1 MDYNLLVCSSQLSLI
16 DSVTIEKGPSLAEW
30 TPVLFVLGAPLHFL
44 YFKRNLSV
52 AIVQYKF
59 ILAIF
64 ITLLVILSLSYG
76 LRDIHDVLIGE
87 KSPDGFILSISI
99 VLTTILIQDESHK
112 TQRKKK
118 RKYRFFH
125 IFGLFCS
132 FGISF
137 VSIFQKRKDVDF
149 QNNWELQL
157 TEWTTKLY
165 CVLISVYLIE
175 SVILVLKQV
184 LGANQSF
191 EKGKADKDVSPEI
204 KASFLSRLTW
214 SWVTPFV
221 LFGYRHNLEP
231 SDLWPLKP
239 EHLSTNIIPIFDKYW
254 EEEVEKATRE
264 RQSQEKRTIKTT
276 TITVEKKVQANLLRC
291 VIRASGPAL
300 LLSAFYKL
308 LYHLAEFTFPYM
320 IRLLIGIARD
330 GKEEI
335 WKGYILAILMFSV
348 SIFKSVVLNI
358 HINETQE
365 AGRSNWVALT
375 AAIYKKTLRLTNA
388 AKQDSTV
395 GEIINLMSVDAE
407 KIGNCM
413 WSVNEVWAVP
423 LLFSISFY
431 FLWQTL
437 GPSVL
442 VGLIIILLLVP
453 VNFVL
458 MRKSKHLQLESMNL
472 KDARIK
478 KMNEVLNGIKVL
490 KMYAW
495 EECFEKRI
503 LEIRDK
509 ELHILAGR
517 KGIQNWMHVIW
528 ATTPF
533 MISLCTFGAYV
544 LMDANNVM
552 SAEKVFVSL
561 SLFNILQYSLHLLP
575 HVINYFIQ
583 TAVSLKRIQNFLNNE
598 ELDTSII
605 TRNINSEYGITVEDG
620 TFIWD
625 TTMEPT
631 LKDIT
636 FKIPQGSLVA
646 IVGSVG
652 AGKSSLLSAILGEM
666 ESETAKVNIKG
677 SIAYV
682 AQQPWIM
689 NTSLQQNIL
698 FGEDLDKRKYEFIV
712 DASALRK
719 DLEVLPGGDQTE
731 IGEKGINLSGGQK
744 QRVSLARAVYQNADI
759 YLLDDSLSAVDAH
772 VGKHIFDEIIGSNGL
787 LKEKTRILVTHG
799 INYIR
804 KVDIIITMVDGRI
817 GEIGSFDELTE
828 HDGPFAG
835 FMKNYLA
842 EELSTDD
849 EQNIVSY
856 RKLEG
861 KSTTDET
868 IIHSTHSDIVHS
880 ISDNSNIPIARQMSR
895 QTSCES
901 ESSEVLSHNT
911 LVQEE
916 NTEPG
921 SVKLN
926 VIMTYVRAVGVKIV
940 IVILTMSMVH
950 EVAEMYL
957 DVWLSKWTQD
967 HTNGTVNGTQRNR
980 RLGIYGAIGLFR
992 GVSIFIT
999 EIFVTYGLIKAT
1011 RKLHKDLLRNIL
1023 RSPMSF
1029 FDTTPVGRIV
1039 NRFSKDI
1046 ETIDDE
1052 LIYQFKDVVICLL
1065 LVLCN
1070 TVIIST
1076 GTPQFLF
1083 IMLPVT
1089 VVYFALQ
1096 RLYVST
1102 SRQLRTMAS
1111 AARSPIFSHFGET
1124 ISGCSTI
1131 RAFQQ
1136 EERFMTES
1144 ARRFDELNT
1153 RRSLARSVEK
1163 WLHIRLDWLG
1173 SIIVLCVCMLVVV
1186 NKDDISPGIV
1196 GLAITYALNVT
1207 NCIEWLVKLTTN
1219 AETNIISLERI
1230 KEYSETHTEA
1240 DWIVEN
1246 KRPEHDWPNEGNVE
1260 FDNYGVRYREGL
1272 ELVLKS
1278 ISCKIAPCEKIG
1290 IVGRTGAGKSS
1301 LTMGLFR
1308 IIEKAKGRILIDG
1321 IDISTIGLHDLRSK
1335 ITIIPQD
1342 PVLFSGTM
1350 RMNLDPFDEYSNED
1364 IWTAL
1369 NHAHLKAFV
1378 IGLKDGLD
1386 HHCSEGGDNLSV
1398 GQRQLICLARALLRK
1413 TRILVLDE
1421 ATAAVD
1427 LETDDLIQTTIRTEF
1442 ADCTVLTIAHR
1453 LNTIMDYTRIMIRRV
1468 YFMDFISEYRTPEA
1482 MWTKLVGATDNKS
1495 TRVYNVQNSWIDS
1508 GNKILIFLYIY
1519 KEDLDLVLKGISCKI
1534 LPCEKV
1540 RTTLLGRT
1548 GAGKSSLTMALF
1560 RILEPAQGD
1569 IVIDGVDISTIGLH
1583 DLRSKITII
1592 PQDPVLFCG
1601 SIRMNLDPF
1610 DVFSTENIWRALEHA
1625 HLKDFVQGL
1634 DDGMDHQCSEGGEN
1648 LSVGQ
1653 RQLVCLARALLRKTK
1668 ILVLD
1673 EATAA
1678 VDLKTDELIQNT
1690 IRTEFADCTVLTIA
1704 HRLNTIMDYTRVMV
1718 LETGRIKEFDSP
1730 TNLLQNRDSVFYSMA
1745 KNAGLVK

>member
-1 MDYNLLVCSSQLSLI
+1 MDNNLSVCNTQLSVQ
-16 DSVTIEKGPSLAEW
+16 DSVTLIEGSYLAQW
-30 TPVLFVLGAPLHFL
+30 TPVLFVLAAPFHFL
-44 YFKRNLSV
+44 YFKRNFQASV
-52 AIVQYKF
+52 AQYKF
-59 ILAIF
+59 ILAVF
-64 ITLLVILSLSYG
+64 ITLIGILSISIG
-76 LRDIHDVLIGE
+76 LRDIHDILFGE
-87 KSPDGFILSISI
+87 KSSDGFILSISI
-99 VLTTILIQDESHK
+99 ILTTIIIQDESHK
-112 TQRKKK
+112 TQMKKK
-118 RKYRFFH
+118 RKYRFFR

-132 FGISF
+132 FGIS
-137 VSIFQKRKDVDF
+137 SSYIIHKRTDTTVD
-149 QNNWELQL
+149 NKWELQL
-157 TEWTTKLY
+157 TQWTTQLY

-184 LGANQSF
+184 LGTDQSF
-191 EKGKADKDVSPEI
+191 QKGNADKDVSPEI
-204 KASFLSRLTW
+204 KASYLSQLTW
-214 SWVTPFV
+214 SWVTPLV
-221 LFGYRHNLEP
+221 LHAYKHNLEQ
-231 SDLWPLKP
+231 SDLWPLTP
-239 EHLSTNIIPIFDKYW
+239 GNVSTNIIPIFEKYW

-264 RQSQEKRTIKTT
+264 RQSQEKRKIQTT
-276 TITVEKKVQANLLRC
+276 TNNVEKQIKANLLNC
-291 VIRASGPAL
+291 IIKASGPAL

-308 LYHLAEFTFPYM
+308 LYHFAEFAFPY
-320 IRLLIGIARD
+320 ILRLLIGITKDR
-330 GKEEI
+330 KEEI

-348 SIFKSVVLNI
+348 TIFKSVVLNL
-358 HINETQE
+358 HIKETQE

-375 AAIYKKTLRLTNA
+375 AVIYKKTLRLTNA

-413 WSVNEVWAVP
+413 WSLNEVWAVP
-423 LLFSISFY
+423 LLFSMSFY

-437 GPSVL
+437 GSSVF
-442 VGLIIILLLVP
+442 VGLIIVLLLVP

-458 MRKSKHLQLESMNL
+458 MRKSKHLQLESMDL
-472 KDARIK
+472 KDARIR

-495 EECFEKRI
+495 EECFEKCI
-503 LEIRDK
+503 LEIRDQ
-509 ELHILAGR
+509 ELHILAKR
-517 KGIQNWMHVIW
+517 EGIQNWMHVIW

-533 MISLCTFGAYV
+533 TISLCTFGAYV
-544 LMDANNVM
+544 FMDVNNVM

-561 SLFNILQYSLHLLP
+561 SLFNILQYSLHLVP

-605 TRNINSEYGITVEDG
+605 TRNTDSEYGITVEDG
-620 TFIWD
+620 TFVWD
-625 TTMEPT
+625 TAMEPT
-631 LKDIT
+631 LKNIR
-636 FKIPQGSLVA
+636 FKIPEGSLVA

-698 FGEDLDKRKYEFIV
+698 FGQDLDKKKYEYIL

-772 VGKHIFDEIIGSNGL
+772 VGKHIFDKIIGSNGL

-799 INYIR
+799 LNFIR
-804 KVDIIITMVDGRI
+804 KVDIIITMVDGQI
-817 GEIGSFDELTE
+817 GEIGSFDELTG

-835 FMKNYLA
+835 FMKTYMA
-842 EELSTDD
+842 EELSTKDA
-849 EQNIVSY
+849 QNKDSY
-856 RKLEG
+856 RTLEG
-861 KSTTDET
+861 IPTNDET
-868 IIHSTHSDIVHS
+868 MIHSSHSDIVHS

-895 QTSCES
+895 QMSCES
-901 ESSEVLSHNT
+901 ESSEVLLHNN

-916 NTEPG
+916 NTESV
-921 SVKLN
+921 SVKLS
-926 VIMTYVRAVGVKIV
+926 VIMTYARAVGFKVAL
-940 IVILTMSMVH
+940 VILTINMVH

-967 HTNGTVNGTQRNR
+967 HTNGTVNETQRNM

-999 EIFVTYGLIKAT
+999 ETFVTYGLIKAT
-1011 RKLHKDLLRNIL
+1011 RKLHRDLLRNIL

-1046 ETIDDE
+1046 ETIDDQ
-1052 LIYQFKDVVICLL
+1052 LIYQFKDVVICLF
-1065 LVLCN
+1065 LVVCN
-1070 TVIIST
+1070 TVVIST
-1076 GTPQFLF
+1076 GTPHFLF

-1102 SRQLRTMAS
+1102 SRQLRMMAS

-1136 EERFMTES
+1136 EERFMIES
-1144 ARRFDELNT
+1144 ARRFDVLNT

-1173 SIIVLCVCMLVVV
+1173 SIIVLCVCLLVVV

-1230 KEYSETHTEA
+1230 KEYSETPTEA

-1246 KRPEHDWPNEGNVE
+1246 KRPEHDWPNEGKVE
-1260 FDNYGVRYREGL
+1260 MDNYGVRYREGL

-1308 IIEKAKGRILIDG
+1308 ILEKAQGCIVIDG

-1335 ITIIPQD
+1335 ITIIPQCR
-1342 PVLFSGTM
+1342 SKT
-1350 RMNLDPFDEYSNED
+1350 
-1364 IWTAL
+1364 I
-1369 NHAHLKAFV
+1369 
-1378 IGLKDGLD
+1378 
-1386 HHCSEGGDNLSV
+1386 NLS
-1398 GQRQLICLARALLRK
+1398 
-1413 TRILVLDE
+1413 
-1421 ATAAVD
+1421 
-1427 LETDDLIQTTIRTEF
+1427 
-1442 ADCTVLTIAHR
+1442 
-1453 LNTIMDYTRIMIRRV
+1453 
-1468 YFMDFISEYRTPEA
+1468 
-1482 MWTKLVGATDNKS
+1482 
-1495 TRVYNVQNSWIDS
+1495 
-1508 GNKILIFLYIY
+1508 
-1519 KEDLDLVLKGISCKI
+1519 CK
-1534 LPCEKV
+1534 
-1540 RTTLLGRT
+1540 
-1548 GAGKSSLTMALF
+1548 SLT
-1560 RILEPAQGD
+1560 
-1569 IVIDGVDISTIGLH
+1569 
-1583 DLRSKITII
+1583 K
-1592 PQDPVLFCG
+1592 
-1601 SIRMNLDPF
+1601 
-1610 DVFSTENIWRALEHA
+1610 
-1625 HLKDFVQGL
+1625 KD
-1634 DDGMDHQCSEGGEN
+1634 
-1648 LSVGQ
+1648 
-1653 RQLVCLARALLRKTK
+1653 
-1668 ILVLD
+1668 
-1673 EATAA
+1673 
-1678 VDLKTDELIQNT
+1678 
-1690 IRTEFADCTVLTIA
+1690 
-1704 HRLNTIMDYTRVMV
+1704 
-1718 LETGRIKEFDSP
+1718 
-1730 TNLLQNRDSVFYSMA
+1730 
-1745 KNAGLVK
+1745 

>member
-1 MDYNLLVCSSQLSLI
+1 MDNNLSVCNTQLSVQE
-16 DSVTIEKGPSLAEW
+16 SVTLVEGSYLAEW
-30 TPVLFVLGAPLHFL
+30 TPIIAV
-44 YFKRNLSV
+44 
-52 AIVQYKF
+52 
-59 ILAIF
+59 F
-64 ITLLVILSLSYG
+64 ITLICILSISIG
-76 LRDIHDVLIGE
+76 LRDIHDVLFGE

-99 VLTTILIQDESHK
+99 VLTTIMIQDESHK
-112 TQRKKK
+112 TQMKKK
-118 RKYRFFH
+118 TKYRFFH
-125 IFGLFCS
+125 KIGLFCS
-132 FGISF
+132 FGVSF
-137 VSIFQKRKDVDF
+137 AYIFHKRTDTAVD
-149 QNNWELQL
+149 NNWELQL

-165 CVLISVYLIE
+165 YVLIIVYLIE

-184 LGANQSF
+184 LGTNQTF
-191 EKGKADKDVSPEI
+191 QKGNADKDVSPEI

-214 SWVTPFV
+214 SWVTPLV
-221 LFGYRHNLEP
+221 LHGYKHNLGQ
-231 SDLWPLKP
+231 SDLWPLTP
-239 EHLSTNIIPIFDKYW
+239 ENVSTNIIPIFDKYW
-254 EEEVEKATRE
+254 EEEVKKATRK
-264 RQSQEKRTIKTT
+264 RQSQKKRTIKTST
-276 TITVEKKVQANLLRC
+276 NNDEKKIQANLLSC
-291 VIRASGPAL
+291 IIRASGPAL

-308 LYHLAEFTFPYM
+308 LYHFAEFAFPY
-320 IRLLIGIARD
+320 ILRLLIGITKD

-335 WKGYILAILMFSV
+335 WKGYMLAILMFSV
-348 SIFKSVVLNI
+348 TIFKSVVLNL
-358 HINETQE
+358 HIKETQE

-375 AAIYKKTLRLTNA
+375 AVIYKKTLRLTNA

-413 WSVNEVWAVP
+413 WSLNEVWAVP
-423 LLFSISFY
+423 LLFSMSFY

-437 GPSVL
+437 GSSVF
-442 VGLIIILLLVP
+442 VGFIVVLLLVP

-458 MRKSKHLQLESMNL
+458 MRKSKHLQLESMDL

-495 EECFEKRI
+495 EECFEKCI
-503 LEIRDK
+503 LEIRDQ
-509 ELHILAGR
+509 ELHILAKR
-517 KGIQNWMHVIW
+517 EGIQNWMHVIW

-533 MISLCTFGAYV
+533 TISLCTFGAYV
-544 LMDANNVM
+544 FMDVNNVM

-605 TRNINSEYGITVEDG
+605 TRNNDSEYGITVEDG

-625 TTMEPT
+625 TGKEPT
-631 LKDIT
+631 LKNIM
-636 FKIPQGSLVA
+636 FKIPEGSLVA

-698 FGEDLDKRKYEFIV
+698 FGQDLDKKKYEYIL

-731 IGEKGINLSGGQK
+731 IGEKGINISGGQK

-772 VGKHIFDEIIGSNGL
+772 VGKHIFDKILGSNGL

-799 INYIR
+799 LNFIR
-804 KVDIIITMVDGRI
+804 KVDIIITMVDGQI
-817 GEIGSFDELTE
+817 GEIGSFDELTG

-835 FMKNYLA
+835 LMKTFMA
-842 EELSTDD
+842 EELGTKD
-849 EQNIVSY
+849 EQNKVSY
-856 RKLEG
+856 RTLEEIP
-861 KSTTDET
+861 TTDET
-868 IIHSTHSDIVHS
+868 IIHNTHSDIVHS
-880 ISDNSNIPIARQMSR
+880 ISDNSNIPIVRQMSR

-901 ESSEVLSHNT
+901 ESSEVLLHNN

-916 NTEPG
+916 NAESG
-921 SVKLN
+921 SVKLS
-926 VIMTYVRAVGVKIV
+926 VIMTYARTVGFKIALV
-940 IVILTMSMVH
+940 IFTLNMVH

-967 HTNGTVNGTQRNR
+967 HTNGTVNETQRHM

-992 GVSIFIT
+992 GVSIFVT
-999 EIFVTYGLIKAT
+999 ETFVTYGLIKAT
-1011 RKLHKDLLRNIL
+1011 RKLHRDLLRNIL

-1029 FDTTPVGRIV
+1029 FDTTPVGRII

-1046 ETIDDE
+1046 EIIDDQ
-1052 LIYQFKDVVICLL
+1052 LIYQFKDVVICLF
-1065 LVLCN
+1065 LVMCN
-1070 TVIIST
+1070 TVVISI

-1089 VVYFALQ
+1089 VMYFALQ

-1102 SRQLRTMAS
+1102 SRQLRMLAS

-1136 EERFMTES
+1136 EERFMIES
-1144 ARRFDELNT
+1144 ARRFDVLNT

-1173 SIIVLCVCMLVVV
+1173 SIIVLCVCLLVVV

-1230 KEYSETHTEA
+1230 KEYSETPTEA

-1246 KRPEHDWPNEGNVE
+1246 KRPEHDWPNEGKVE
-1260 FDNYGVRYREGL
+1260 MDNYGVRYREGL

-1308 IIEKAKGRILIDG
+1308 ILEKAQGCIVIDG
-1321 IDISTIGLHDLRSK
+1321 VDISTIGLHDLRSK

-1350 RMNLDPFDEYSNED
+1350 RMNLDPFDEYSNDD

-1386 HHCSEGGDNLSV
+1386 HQCSEGGDNLSV

-1442 ADCTVLTIAHR
+1442 ADCTILTIAHR
-1453 LNTIMDYTRIMIRRV
+1453 LNTIMDYTRIM
-1468 YFMDFISEYRTPEA
+1468 
-1482 MWTKLVGATDNKS
+1482 
-1495 TRVYNVQNSWIDS
+1495 
-1508 GNKILIFLYIY
+1508 
-1519 KEDLDLVLKGISCKI
+1519 
-1534 LPCEKV
+1534 
-1540 RTTLLGRT
+1540 
-1548 GAGKSSLTMALF
+1548 
-1560 RILEPAQGD
+1560 
-1569 IVIDGVDISTIGLH
+1569 
-1583 DLRSKITII
+1583 
-1592 PQDPVLFCG
+1592 
-1601 SIRMNLDPF
+1601 
-1610 DVFSTENIWRALEHA
+1610 
-1625 HLKDFVQGL
+1625 
-1634 DDGMDHQCSEGGEN
+1634 
-1648 LSVGQ
+1648 
-1653 RQLVCLARALLRKTK
+1653 
-1668 ILVLD
+1668 VLD
-1673 EATAA
+1673 CGQ
-1678 VDLKTDELIQNT
+1678 IS
-1690 IRTEFADCTVLTIA
+1690 
-1704 HRLNTIMDYTRVMV
+1704 
-1718 LETGRIKEFDSP
+1718 EFDSP
-1730 TNLLQNRDSVFYSMA
+1730 TNLLLDKKSIFYGMA
-1745 KNAGLVK
+1745 KDAGLVS

>member
-1 MDYNLLVCSSQLSLI
+1 MDTNLSICNTQFSVQ
-16 DSVTIEKGPSLAEW
+16 DSVTVVEGSYIAAW
-30 TPVLFVLGAPLHFL
+30 TPVLFVLAAPLHFVYL
-44 YFKRNLSV
+44 KHNLQAAV
-52 AIVQYKF
+52 VQYKF

-64 ITLLVILSLSYG
+64 ITLLGVLSLSIG
-76 LRDIHDVLIGE
+76 LRDIHDVLFGE

-99 VLTTILIQDESHK
+99 VLTTILIQDESHR

-118 RKYRFFH
+118 RNFRCFQM
-125 IFGLFCS
+125 FGLFCS
-132 FGISF
+132 LGISF
-137 VSIFQKRKDVDF
+137 SYIFYKRKDTNVD
-149 QNNWELQL
+149 NNWEIQL

-165 CVLISVYLIE
+165 CVLISVYLVE
-175 SVILVLKQV
+175 PLILGSKQD
-184 LGANQSF
+184 LGTNQSF
-191 EKGKADKDVSPEI
+191 EKGKADKDVSPERN
-204 KASFLSRLTW
+204 ASVLSRLTW

-221 LFGYRHNLEP
+221 LYGYKHNIEP

-239 EHLSTNIIPIFDKYW
+239 EHISTNIIPIFDKYW
-254 EEEVEKATRE
+254 EEEVEKAPRE
-264 RQSQEKRTIKTT
+264 RQSQGKRTIKTT
-276 TITVEKKVQANLLRC
+276 PFTVEKKVQANLLRC
-291 VIRASGPAL
+291 VIRASGPAV

-330 GKEEI
+330 EKEEI

-413 WSVNEVWAVP
+413 WSVNDVWAVP

-453 VNFVL
+453 VNFIL

-503 LEIRDK
+503 LEIRDQ

-544 LMDANNVM
+544 LIDANNVM

-561 SLFNILQYSLHLLP
+561 SLFNVLQYSLHLLP

-583 TAVSLKRIQNFLNNE
+583 TAVSLKRIQDFLNNE

-605 TRNINSEYGITVEDG
+605 TRNIDSEYGITVEDG
-620 TFIWD
+620 TFIWN

-636 FKIPQGSLVA
+636 FKIPEGSLVA

-666 ESETAKVNIKG
+666 ESTTAKVNIKG

-698 FGEDLDKRKYEFIV
+698 FGEDLDKKKYEYIL

-719 DLEVLPGGDQTE
+719 DLEMLPGGDQTE

-799 INYIR
+799 LNYIR
-804 KVDIIITMVDGRI
+804 KVDIIITIVDGRI

-828 HDGPFAG
+828 HDGSFAG

-842 EELSTDD
+842 EELSSDD
-849 EQNIVSY
+849 EQNIVSH
-856 RKLEG
+856 RPLERIP
-861 KSTTDET
+861 TTDET
-868 IIHSTHSDIVHS
+868 IIHS

-895 QTSCES
+895 QMSRQTSCES
-901 ESSEVLSHNT
+901 ESSEVLLHNT
-911 LVQEE
+911 LVQDE
-916 NTEPG
+916 NTESG
-921 SVKLN
+921 SVKLS
-926 VIMTYVRAVGVKIV
+926 VIMTYARAVGFKIV
-940 IVILTMSMVH
+940 IVILTMNMVH

-967 HTNGTVNGTQRNR
+967 HTNGTDNETQRNM

-999 EIFVTYGLIKAT
+999 ETFVTYGLIKAT

-1083 IMLPVT
+1083 VMLPVT

-1111 AARSPIFSHFGET
+1111 SARSPIFSHFGET

-1136 EERFMTES
+1136 EKRFMTES

-1173 SIIVLCVCMLVVV
+1173 SIIVLCVCLLVVV

-1230 KEYSETHTEA
+1230 QEYSETPTEA
-1240 DWIVEN
+1240 EWVVEN

-1260 FDNYGVRYREGL
+1260 LDNYGVRYREGL

-1278 ISCKIAPCEKIG
+1278 ITCKIAPCEKIG

-1308 IIEKAKGRILIDG
+1308 IIEKAQGRIIIDG

-1350 RMNLDPFDEYSNED
+1350 RMNLDPFDEYSQED
-1364 IWTAL
+1364 IWKAL
-1369 NHAHLKAFV
+1369 NYAHLKAFV
-1378 IGLKDGLD
+1378 ISLKDGLD
-1386 HHCSEGGDNLSV
+1386 YHCSEGGDNLSV

-1442 ADCTVLTIAHR
+1442 ADCTILTIAHR
-1453 LNTIMDYTRIMIRRV
+1453 LNTIMDYTRII
-1468 YFMDFISEYRTPEA
+1468 
-1482 MWTKLVGATDNKS
+1482 
-1495 TRVYNVQNSWIDS
+1495 
-1508 GNKILIFLYIY
+1508 
-1519 KEDLDLVLKGISCKI
+1519 
-1534 LPCEKV
+1534 
-1540 RTTLLGRT
+1540 
-1548 GAGKSSLTMALF
+1548 
-1560 RILEPAQGD
+1560 
-1569 IVIDGVDISTIGLH
+1569 
-1583 DLRSKITII
+1583 
-1592 PQDPVLFCG
+1592 
-1601 SIRMNLDPF
+1601 
-1610 DVFSTENIWRALEHA
+1610 
-1625 HLKDFVQGL
+1625 
-1634 DDGMDHQCSEGGEN
+1634 
-1648 LSVGQ
+1648 
-1653 RQLVCLARALLRKTK
+1653 
-1668 ILVLD
+1668 VLD
-1673 EATAA
+1673 CG
-1678 VDLKTDELIQNT
+1678 Q
-1690 IRTEFADCTVLTIA
+1690 
-1704 HRLNTIMDYTRVMV
+1704 IM
-1718 LETGRIKEFDSP
+1718 EFDSP
-1730 TNLLQNRDSVFYSMA
+1730 TNLLLDKKSIFYGMA
-1745 KNAGLVK
+1745 KDAGLVS

>member
-1 MDYNLLVCSSQLSLI
+1 MDNNLSVCNTQLSVQ
-16 DSVTIEKGPSLAEW
+16 DSVTLIEGSYLAQW
-30 TPVLFVLGAPLHFL
+30 TPVLFVLAAPFHFL
-44 YFKRNLSV
+44 YFKRNFQASV
-52 AIVQYKF
+52 AQYKF
-59 ILAIF
+59 ILAVF
-64 ITLLVILSLSYG
+64 ITLIGILSISIG
-76 LRDIHDVLIGE
+76 LRDIHDILFGE

-99 VLTTILIQDESHK
+99 ILTTIIIQDESHK
-112 TQRKKK
+112 TQMKKK
-118 RKYRFFH
+118 RKYRFFR

-132 FGISF
+132 FGIS
-137 VSIFQKRKDVDF
+137 STYIIHKRTDTTVD
-149 QNNWELQL
+149 NKWELQL
-157 TEWTTKLY
+157 TEWTTQLY
-165 CVLISVYLIE
+165 CVLISIYLIE
-175 SVILVLKQV
+175 SVILVLKQI
-184 LGANQSF
+184 LGTDQSF
-191 EKGKADKDVSPEI
+191 QKGNADKDVSPEI
-204 KASFLSRLTW
+204 KASYLSQLTW
-214 SWVTPFV
+214 SWVTPLV
-221 LFGYRHNLEP
+221 LHGYKHNLEQ
-231 SDLWPLKP
+231 SDVWPLTP
-239 EHLSTNIIPIFDKYW
+239 GNVSTNIIPIFEKYW

-264 RQSQEKRTIKTT
+264 RQSQEKRKIQTT
-276 TITVEKKVQANLLRC
+276 TNNVEKQIKANLLNC
-291 VIRASGPAL
+291 IIKASGPAL

-308 LYHLAEFTFPYM
+308 LYHFAEFAFPY
-320 IRLLIGIARD
+320 ILRLLIGITKDR
-330 GKEEI
+330 KEEI

-348 SIFKSVVLNI
+348 TIFKSVVLNL
-358 HINETQE
+358 HIKETQE

-375 AAIYKKTLRLTNA
+375 AVIYKKTLRLTNA

-413 WSVNEVWAVP
+413 WSLNEVWAVP
-423 LLFSISFY
+423 LLFSMSFY

-437 GPSVL
+437 GSSVF
-442 VGLIIILLLVP
+442 VGLIIVLLLVP

-458 MRKSKHLQLESMNL
+458 MRKSKHLQLESMDL

-495 EECFEKRI
+495 EECFEKCI
-503 LEIRDK
+503 LEIRDQ
-509 ELHILAGR
+509 ELHILAKR
-517 KGIQNWMHVIW
+517 EGIQNWMHVIW

-533 MISLCTFGAYV
+533 TISLCTFGTYV
-544 LMDANNVM
+544 FMDVNNVM

-561 SLFNILQYSLHLLP
+561 SLFNILQYSLHLIP

-605 TRNINSEYGITVEDG
+605 TRNTDSEYGITVEDG

-625 TTMEPT
+625 TAMEPT
-631 LKDIT
+631 LKNIR
-636 FKIPQGSLVA
+636 FKIPEGSLVA
-646 IVGSVG
+646 VVGSVG

-666 ESETAKVNIKG
+666 ESETAKVNLKG

-698 FGEDLDKRKYEFIV
+698 FGQDLDKKKYEYIL

-772 VGKHIFDEIIGSNGL
+772 VGKHIFDKIIGSNGL

-799 INYIR
+799 LNFIR
-804 KVDIIITMVDGRI
+804 KVDIIITMVDGQI
-817 GEIGSFDELTE
+817 GEIGSFDELTG

-835 FMKNYLA
+835 FMKTYMA
-842 EELSTDD
+842 EELSTKD
-849 EQNIVSY
+849 EQNKVSY
-856 RKLEG
+856 RTLEG
-861 KSTTDET
+861 IPTTDET
-868 IIHSTHSDIVHS
+868 MIHSTHSDIVHS

-901 ESSEVLSHNT
+901 ESSEVLLHNN

-916 NTEPG
+916 NKESV
-921 SVKLN
+921 SVKLS
-926 VIMTYVRAVGVKIV
+926 VIMTYARAVGFKVAL
-940 IVILTMSMVH
+940 VILTINMVH

-967 HTNGTVNGTQRNR
+967 HTNGTVNETQRNM

-992 GVSIFIT
+992 GVSIFVT
-999 EIFVTYGLIKAT
+999 ETFVTYGLIKAT
-1011 RKLHKDLLRNIL
+1011 RKLHRDLLRNIL

-1046 ETIDDE
+1046 ETIDDQ
-1052 LIYQFKDVVICLL
+1052 LIYQFKDVVICLF
-1065 LVLCN
+1065 LVVCN
-1070 TVIIST
+1070 TVVIST
-1076 GTPQFLF
+1076 GTPHFLF

-1102 SRQLRTMAS
+1102 SRQLRMMAS

-1136 EERFMTES
+1136 EERFMIES
-1144 ARRFDELNT
+1144 ARRFDVLNT

-1173 SIIVLCVCMLVVV
+1173 SIIVLCVCLLVVV

-1230 KEYSETHTEA
+1230 KEYSETPTEA

-1246 KRPEHDWPNEGNVE
+1246 KRPEHDWPNEGKVE
-1260 FDNYGVRYREGL
+1260 MDNYGVRYREGL

-1308 IIEKAKGRILIDG
+1308 ILEKAQGCIVIDG

-1335 ITIIPQD
+1335 ITIIPQCR
-1342 PVLFSGTM
+1342 SKT
-1350 RMNLDPFDEYSNED
+1350 
-1364 IWTAL
+1364 I
-1369 NHAHLKAFV
+1369 
-1378 IGLKDGLD
+1378 
-1386 HHCSEGGDNLSV
+1386 NLS
-1398 GQRQLICLARALLRK
+1398 
-1413 TRILVLDE
+1413 
-1421 ATAAVD
+1421 
-1427 LETDDLIQTTIRTEF
+1427 
-1442 ADCTVLTIAHR
+1442 
-1453 LNTIMDYTRIMIRRV
+1453 
-1468 YFMDFISEYRTPEA
+1468 
-1482 MWTKLVGATDNKS
+1482 
-1495 TRVYNVQNSWIDS
+1495 
-1508 GNKILIFLYIY
+1508 
-1519 KEDLDLVLKGISCKI
+1519 CK
-1534 LPCEKV
+1534 
-1540 RTTLLGRT
+1540 
-1548 GAGKSSLTMALF
+1548 SLT
-1560 RILEPAQGD
+1560 
-1569 IVIDGVDISTIGLH
+1569 
-1583 DLRSKITII
+1583 K
-1592 PQDPVLFCG
+1592 
-1601 SIRMNLDPF
+1601 
-1610 DVFSTENIWRALEHA
+1610 
-1625 HLKDFVQGL
+1625 KD
-1634 DDGMDHQCSEGGEN
+1634 
-1648 LSVGQ
+1648 
-1653 RQLVCLARALLRKTK
+1653 
-1668 ILVLD
+1668 
-1673 EATAA
+1673 
-1678 VDLKTDELIQNT
+1678 
-1690 IRTEFADCTVLTIA
+1690 
-1704 HRLNTIMDYTRVMV
+1704 
-1718 LETGRIKEFDSP
+1718 
-1730 TNLLQNRDSVFYSMA
+1730 
-1745 KNAGLVK
+1745 

>member
-1 MDYNLLVCSSQLSLI
+1 MDYNLSVCSSQLSLI

-30 TPVLFVLGAPLHFL
+30 TTVLFVLGAPLHFL

-64 ITLLVILSLSYG
+64 ITLLSILSLSYG

-413 WSVNEVWAVP
+413 WSVNDVWAIP

-533 MISLCTFGAYV
+533 MISLCTFGTYV

-605 TRNINSEYGITVEDG
+605 TRNTNSEYGITVEDG

-799 INYIR
+799 LNYIR

-940 IVILTMSMVH
+940 IVIVTMSMVH

-999 EIFVTYGLIKAT
+999 ETFVTYGLIKAT

-1136 EERFMTES
+1136 EKRFMTES

-1173 SIIVLCVCMLVVV
+1173 SIIVLCVCLLVVV

-1246 KRPEHDWPNEGNVE
+1246 KRPENDWPNEGNVE
-1260 FDNYGVRYREGL
+1260 MDNYGVRYREGL

-1308 IIEKAKGRILIDG
+1308 IIEKAQGRILIDG

-1413 TRILVLDE
+1413 TKILVLDE

-1442 ADCTVLTIAHR
+1442 ADCTILTIAHR
-1453 LNTIMDYTRIMIRRV
+1453 LNTIMDYTRIM
-1468 YFMDFISEYRTPEA
+1468 
-1482 MWTKLVGATDNKS
+1482 
-1495 TRVYNVQNSWIDS
+1495 
-1508 GNKILIFLYIY
+1508 
-1519 KEDLDLVLKGISCKI
+1519 
-1534 LPCEKV
+1534 
-1540 RTTLLGRT
+1540 
-1548 GAGKSSLTMALF
+1548 
-1560 RILEPAQGD
+1560 
-1569 IVIDGVDISTIGLH
+1569 
-1583 DLRSKITII
+1583 
-1592 PQDPVLFCG
+1592 
-1601 SIRMNLDPF
+1601 
-1610 DVFSTENIWRALEHA
+1610 
-1625 HLKDFVQGL
+1625 
-1634 DDGMDHQCSEGGEN
+1634 
-1648 LSVGQ
+1648 
-1653 RQLVCLARALLRKTK
+1653 
-1668 ILVLD
+1668 VLD
-1673 EATAA
+1673 CG
-1678 VDLKTDELIQNT
+1678 Q
-1690 IRTEFADCTVLTIA
+1690 IR
-1704 HRLNTIMDYTRVMV
+1704 
-1718 LETGRIKEFDSP
+1718 EFDSP
-1730 TNLLQNRDSVFYSMA
+1730 TNLLLDKKSIFYGMS
-1745 KNAGLVK
+1745 KDAGLVS

>member
-1 MDYNLLVCSSQLSLI
+1 MDNSLSVCNTQLSVQ
-16 DSVTIEKGPSLAEW
+16 DSVTLVEGSYLSQW
-30 TPVLFVLGAPLHFL
+30 TPVLFVLAAPFHFL
-44 YFKRNLSV
+44 YFKRNFQASV
-52 AIVQYKF
+52 VQYKF
-59 ILAIF
+59 ILAVF
-64 ITLLVILSLSYG
+64 ITLIGTLRISIG
-76 LRDIHDVLIGE
+76 LRDIHDILFGE
-87 KSPDGFILSISI
+87 KSPDGLILSISI
-99 VLTTILIQDESHK
+99 VLTTIIIQDESHK
-112 TQRKKK
+112 TQMKKK
-118 RKYRFFH
+118 RKYRFFR

-132 FGISF
+132 FGIS
-137 VSIFQKRKDVDF
+137 SAYIIHKRTDTTVD
-149 QNNWELQL
+149 NKWELQL
-157 TEWTTKLY
+157 IEWTTQLY

-184 LGANQSF
+184 LGTDQSF
-191 EKGKADKDVSPEI
+191 QKGNADKDVSPEI
-204 KASFLSRLTW
+204 KASYLSQLTW
-214 SWVTPFV
+214 SWVTPLV
-221 LFGYRHNLEP
+221 LHGYKHNLEQ
-231 SDLWPLKP
+231 SDLWPLTP
-239 EHLSTNIIPIFDKYW
+239 GNVSTNIIPIFEKYW

-264 RQSQEKRTIKTT
+264 RQSQEKRKIQTT
-276 TITVEKKVQANLLRC
+276 TNNVEKQIKANLLNC
-291 VIRASGPAL
+291 IIRASGPAL

-308 LYHLAEFTFPYM
+308 LYHFAEFAFPY
-320 IRLLIGIARD
+320 ILRLLIGITKDR
-330 GKEEI
+330 KEDI

-348 SIFKSVVLNI
+348 TIFKSVVLNL
-358 HINETQE
+358 HIKETQE

-375 AAIYKKTLRLTNA
+375 AVIYKKTLRLTNA

-407 KIGNCM
+407 KIGNCV
-413 WSVNEVWAVP
+413 WSLNEVWAVP
-423 LLFSISFY
+423 LLFSMAFY

-437 GPSVL
+437 GSSVF
-442 VGLIIILLLVP
+442 VGLIIVLLLVP

-458 MRKSKHLQLESMNL
+458 MRKSKQLQLESMDL

-495 EECFEKRI
+495 EECFEKCI
-503 LEIRDK
+503 LKIRDQ
-509 ELHILAGR
+509 ELHILAKR
-517 KGIQNWMHVIW
+517 EGIQNWMHVIW

-533 MISLCTFGAYV
+533 TISLCTFGAYV
-544 LMDANNVM
+544 FMDVNNVM

-561 SLFNILQYSLHLLP
+561 SLFNILQYSLHLVP

-605 TRNINSEYGITVEDG
+605 TRNTDSEYGITVEDG
-620 TFIWD
+620 TFVWD
-625 TTMEPT
+625 TAMEPT
-631 LKDIT
+631 LKNIR
-636 FKIPQGSLVA
+636 FKIPEGLLVA

-698 FGEDLDKRKYEFIV
+698 FGQDLDKKKYEYIL

-772 VGKHIFDEIIGSNGL
+772 VGKHIFDKIIGSNGL

-799 INYIR
+799 LNFIR
-804 KVDIIITMVDGRI
+804 KVDIIITMVDGQI
-817 GEIGSFDELTE
+817 GEIGSFDELTG

-835 FMKNYLA
+835 FMKTYMA
-842 EELSTDD
+842 EELSTKDA
-849 EQNIVSY
+849 QNKDSY
-856 RKLEG
+856 RTLEG
-861 KSTTDET
+861 IPTNDET
-868 IIHSTHSDIVHS
+868 MIHSSHSDIVHS

-901 ESSEVLSHNT
+901 ESSEVLLHNN

-916 NTEPG
+916 NTESV
-921 SVKLN
+921 SVKLS
-926 VIMTYVRAVGVKIV
+926 VIMTYARAVGFKVAL
-940 IVILTMSMVH
+940 VILAINMVH

-967 HTNGTVNGTQRNR
+967 HTNGTVNETQRNM

-992 GVSIFIT
+992 GVSIFVT
-999 EIFVTYGLIKAT
+999 ETFVTYGLIKAT
-1011 RKLHKDLLRNIL
+1011 RKLHRDLLRNIL

-1046 ETIDDE
+1046 ETIDDQ
-1052 LIYQFKDVVICLL
+1052 LIYQFKDVVICLF
-1065 LVLCN
+1065 LVVCN
-1070 TVIIST
+1070 TVVIST
-1076 GTPQFLF
+1076 GTPHFLF

-1102 SRQLRTMAS
+1102 SRQLRMMAS

-1136 EERFMTES
+1136 EERFMIES
-1144 ARRFDELNT
+1144 ARRFDVLNT

-1173 SIIVLCVCMLVVV
+1173 SIIVLCVCLLVVV

-1219 AETNIISLERI
+1219 VGTNIISLERI
-1230 KEYSETHTEA
+1230 KEYSETPTEA

-1246 KRPEHDWPNEGNVE
+1246 KRPEHDWPNEGKVE
-1260 FDNYGVRYREGL
+1260 MDNYGVRYREGL

-1308 IIEKAKGRILIDG
+1308 ILEKAQGCIVIDG

-1386 HHCSEGGDNLSV
+1386 HQCSEGGDNLSV

-1442 ADCTVLTIAHR
+1442 ADCTILTIAHR
-1453 LNTIMDYTRIMIRRV
+1453 LNTIMDYTRIM
-1468 YFMDFISEYRTPEA
+1468 
-1482 MWTKLVGATDNKS
+1482 
-1495 TRVYNVQNSWIDS
+1495 
-1508 GNKILIFLYIY
+1508 
-1519 KEDLDLVLKGISCKI
+1519 
-1534 LPCEKV
+1534 
-1540 RTTLLGRT
+1540 
-1548 GAGKSSLTMALF
+1548 
-1560 RILEPAQGD
+1560 
-1569 IVIDGVDISTIGLH
+1569 
-1583 DLRSKITII
+1583 
-1592 PQDPVLFCG
+1592 
-1601 SIRMNLDPF
+1601 
-1610 DVFSTENIWRALEHA
+1610 
-1625 HLKDFVQGL
+1625 
-1634 DDGMDHQCSEGGEN
+1634 
-1648 LSVGQ
+1648 
-1653 RQLVCLARALLRKTK
+1653 
-1668 ILVLD
+1668 VLD
-1673 EATAA
+1673 CG
-1678 VDLKTDELIQNT
+1678 Q
-1690 IRTEFADCTVLTIA
+1690 IR
-1704 HRLNTIMDYTRVMV
+1704 
-1718 LETGRIKEFDSP
+1718 EFDSP
-1730 TNLLQNRDSVFYSMA
+1730 TNLLLDKNSIFYGMA
-1745 KNAGLVK
+1745 KDAGLVS

>member
-1 MDYNLLVCSSQLSLI
+1 MDNNLSVCNTQLSVQ
-16 DSVTIEKGPSLAEW
+16 DSVTLIEGSYLAQW
-30 TPVLFVLGAPLHFL
+30 TPVLFVLAAPFHFL
-44 YFKRNLSV
+44 YFKRNFQAFV
-52 AIVQYKF
+52 A
-59 ILAIF
+59 
-64 ITLLVILSLSYG
+64 
-76 LRDIHDVLIGE
+76 E
-87 KSPDGFILSISI
+87 
-99 VLTTILIQDESHK
+99 
-112 TQRKKK
+112 
-118 RKYRFFH
+118 
-125 IFGLFCS
+125 
-132 FGISF
+132 
-137 VSIFQKRKDVDF
+137 
-149 QNNWELQL
+149 
-157 TEWTTKLY
+157 
-165 CVLISVYLIE
+165 
-175 SVILVLKQV
+175 LVLH
-184 LGANQSF
+184 
-191 EKGKADKDVSPEI
+191 
-204 KASFLSRLTW
+204 
-214 SWVTPFV
+214 
-221 LFGYRHNLEP
+221 GYKHNLEQ
-231 SDLWPLKP
+231 SDLWPLTP
-239 EHLSTNIIPIFDKYW
+239 GNVSTNIIPIFENFW

-264 RQSQEKRTIKTT
+264 RQSKEKRTIKTT
-276 TITVEKKVQANLLRC
+276 TNNVEKQIQANLLNC
-291 VIRASGPAL
+291 IIRASGPAL

-308 LYHLAEFTFPYM
+308 LYHFGEFAFPY
-320 IRLLIGIARD
+320 ILRLLIGITKD

-348 SIFKSVVLNI
+348 TIFKSVVLNL
-358 HINETQE
+358 HIKETQE

-375 AAIYKKTLRLTNA
+375 AVIYKKTLRLTNA
-388 AKQDSTV
+388 AKQVSTV

-413 WSVNEVWAVP
+413 WSLNELWAVP
-423 LLFSISFY
+423 LLFSMSFY

-437 GPSVL
+437 GSSVF
-442 VGLIIILLLVP
+442 VGLIIVLLLVP

-458 MRKSKHLQLESMNL
+458 MRKSKHLQLESMDL

-495 EECFEKRI
+495 EECFEKCI
-503 LEIRDK
+503 LEIRDQ
-509 ELHILAGR
+509 ELHILAKR
-517 KGIQNWMHVIW
+517 EGIQNWMHVIW

-533 MISLCTFGAYV
+533 TISLCTFGAYV
-544 LMDANNVM
+544 FMDVNNVM

-561 SLFNILQYSLHLLP
+561 SLFNILQYSLHLVP

-605 TRNINSEYGITVEDG
+605 TRNTDSEYGITVEDG

-625 TTMEPT
+625 TAMEPT
-631 LKDIT
+631 LKNIR
-636 FKIPQGSLVA
+636 FKIPEGSLVA

-698 FGEDLDKRKYEFIV
+698 FGQDLDKKKYEYIL

-719 DLEVLPGGDQTE
+719 DLDVLPGGDQTE

-772 VGKHIFDEIIGSNGL
+772 VGKHIFDKIIGSNGL

-799 INYIR
+799 LNFIR

-817 GEIGSFDELTE
+817 GEIGSFDELTG

-835 FMKNYLA
+835 FMKTYMA
-842 EELSTDD
+842 EELSNKD
-849 EQNIVSY
+849 EQNKDSY
-856 RKLEG
+856 RTLEG
-861 KSTTDET
+861 IPTNDET
-868 IIHSTHSDIVHS
+868 MIHSTHSDIIHS

-901 ESSEVLSHNT
+901 ESSEVLLHNN
-911 LVQEE
+911 LIQEE
-916 NTEPG
+916 STESL
-921 SVKLN
+921 SVKLS
-926 VIMTYVRAVGVKIV
+926 VIMTYARAVGFKVAL
-940 IVILTMSMVH
+940 VILTINMVH

-967 HTNGTVNGTQRNR
+967 HTNGTVNETQRNM

-999 EIFVTYGLIKAT
+999 ETFVTYGLIKAT
-1011 RKLHKDLLRNIL
+1011 RKLHRDLLRNIL

-1046 ETIDDE
+1046 ETIDDQ
-1052 LIYQFKDVVICLL
+1052 LIYQFKDVVICLF
-1065 LVLCN
+1065 LVVCN
-1070 TVIIST
+1070 TVVIST
-1076 GTPQFLF
+1076 GTSHFLF

-1102 SRQLRTMAS
+1102 SRQLRMMAS

-1136 EERFMTES
+1136 EERFMIES
-1144 ARRFDELNT
+1144 ARRFDVLNT

-1173 SIIVLCVCMLVVV
+1173 SIIVLCVCLLVVV

-1230 KEYSETHTEA
+1230 KEYSETPTEA

-1246 KRPEHDWPNEGNVE
+1246 KRPEHDWPNEGKVE
-1260 FDNYGVRYREGL
+1260 MDNYGVRYREGL

-1308 IIEKAKGRILIDG
+1308 ILEKAQGCIVIDG

-1369 NHAHLKAFV
+1369 NHAHLKTFV
-1378 IGLKDGLD
+1378 LGLKDGLD
-1386 HHCSEGGDNLSV
+1386 HQCSEGGDNLSFALVIEHV

-1442 ADCTVLTIAHR
+1442 ADCTILTIAHR
-1453 LNTIMDYTRIMIRRV
+1453 LNTIMDYTRIM
-1468 YFMDFISEYRTPEA
+1468 
-1482 MWTKLVGATDNKS
+1482 
-1495 TRVYNVQNSWIDS
+1495 
-1508 GNKILIFLYIY
+1508 
-1519 KEDLDLVLKGISCKI
+1519 
-1534 LPCEKV
+1534 
-1540 RTTLLGRT
+1540 
-1548 GAGKSSLTMALF
+1548 
-1560 RILEPAQGD
+1560 
-1569 IVIDGVDISTIGLH
+1569 
-1583 DLRSKITII
+1583 
-1592 PQDPVLFCG
+1592 
-1601 SIRMNLDPF
+1601 
-1610 DVFSTENIWRALEHA
+1610 
-1625 HLKDFVQGL
+1625 
-1634 DDGMDHQCSEGGEN
+1634 
-1648 LSVGQ
+1648 
-1653 RQLVCLARALLRKTK
+1653 
-1668 ILVLD
+1668 VLD
-1673 EATAA
+1673 CG
-1678 VDLKTDELIQNT
+1678 Q
-1690 IRTEFADCTVLTIA
+1690 IR
-1704 HRLNTIMDYTRVMV
+1704 
-1718 LETGRIKEFDSP
+1718 EFDSP
-1730 TNLLQNRDSVFYSMA
+1730 TNLLLDKNSIFYGMA
-1745 KNAGLVK
+1745 KDAGLVS